1 MEELDIQIDSDIPL
15 PDDTRSRNRYPFGKM
30 NVGDSIFI
38 PMEPEDN
45 VTRMKNR
52 LSQACRTFGQKQDPE
67 WKFILRQ
74 RLEQVK
80 GSEVSGVRIWRKS

>member
-30 NVGDSIFI
+30 IVGDSIFI

-52 LSQACRTFGQKQDPE
+52 LSQACRTFGQKHDQE
-67 WKFILRQ
+67 WKFIIRQ

>member
-1 MEELDIQIDSDIPL
+1 MIV
-15 PDDTRSRNRYPFGKM
+15 N
-30 NVGDSIFI
+30 DSIFI
-38 PMEPEDN
+38 AMEPDDN

-52 LSQACRTFGQKQDPE
+52 LSQACRTFGQKHDPE
-67 WKFILRQ
+67 WKFIIRQ

>member
-1 MEELDIQIDSDIPL
+1 
-15 PDDTRSRNRYPFGKM
+15 
-30 NVGDSIFI
+30 
-38 PMEPEDN
+38 MEPDDN

-52 LSQACRTFGQKQDPE
+52 LSQACRTFGQKHDPE
-67 WKFILRQ
+67 WKFIIRQ